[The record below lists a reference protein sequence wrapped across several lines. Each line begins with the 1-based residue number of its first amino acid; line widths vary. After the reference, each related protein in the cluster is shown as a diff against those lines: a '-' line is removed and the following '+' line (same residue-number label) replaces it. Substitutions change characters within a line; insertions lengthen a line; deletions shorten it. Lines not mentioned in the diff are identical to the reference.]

1 MSSKNNIAKNLMFSS
16 AGLYVESF
24 FAMVMSII
32 IARTLGPESYGNY
45 ALIVWICALGIR
57 ITNGGVGTAL
67 IKFVSES
74 RVKYSENILP
84 TVKYLKK
91 IQIIKLSIVLVVF
104 LIFYIS
110 FSEIFIEDISLNIF
124 ILLLLVVLLRSF
136 SNFYVSLSKG
146 FENFKAVAAI
156 SVIAS
161 PLHLGLVASAALI
174 SNTLHAFIIVY
185 VLSAGVYYI
194 VSRIIVLRWCEYE
207 VNTIELPVV
216 MKERVN
222 KHVKIVMIN
231 TLLLFLI
238 TNESEL
244 LFLKYFA
251 SDEDLGYF
259 KVAHRLALAIALL
272 VPGIFE
278 GIMLPLMSGS
288 IAHSKDMAILKFT
301 QSMRY
306 VLWLA
311 VPAGVFFAIFSKDI
325 IFILYGAAYEP
336 AVLPF
341 TILALTCCFCSVASV
356 PTSYLLSVDKQSLIL
371 KVMLYGTA
379 LKLSLDYYL
388 VSKYG
393 LYGAAIAFSIAFSFM
408 FLANLIIAMR
418 HLGVSFPWLHWG
430 KIITATLIAVG
441 SVYLVKY
448 FPLENALVGL
458 IVSAIVFAIT
468 YFISSLFL
476 QCLQDQEVQSIRGLI
491 ASKNLKILKP
501 IDWLLSS
508 AQNSKFK

>member
-1 MSSKNNIAKNLMFSS
+1 
-16 AGLYVESF
+16 
-24 FAMVMSII
+24 
-32 IARTLGPESYGNY
+32 
-45 ALIVWICALGIR
+45 
-57 ITNGGVGTAL
+57 
-67 IKFVSES
+67 
-74 RVKYSENILP
+74 
-84 TVKYLKK
+84 
-91 IQIIKLSIVLVVF
+91 
-104 LIFYIS
+104 
-110 FSEIFIEDISLNIF
+110 
-124 ILLLLVVLLRSF
+124 
-136 SNFYVSLSKG
+136 
-146 FENFKAVAAI
+146 
-156 SVIAS
+156 
-161 PLHLGLVASAALI
+161 
-174 SNTLHAFIIVY
+174 